1 MSKIVIVLLLKEKR
15 RAVVMWRTNY
25 FLKYTLPSNL
35 LKARYLPLPPGADDC
50 CRVSADDCEEEI
62 GCTVTCTWLKIF
74 VYHLPSL
81 SMEWCT
87 YQRKIV

>member
-1 MSKIVIVLLLKEKR
+1 MSKIVIVLLLEEKR

-25 FLKYTLPSNL
+25 YLEVHLAIQCAE
-35 LKARYLPLPPGADDC
+35 ARYPPSPPGAAEC
-50 CRVSADDCEEEI
+50 CCVSADDCEEEI
-62 GCTVTCTWLKIF
+62 GCTVTRTRLKIF

>member
-1 MSKIVIVLLLKEKR
+1 MENKL
-15 RAVVMWRTNY
+15 
-25 FLKYTLPSNL
+25 FLEV
-35 LKARYLPLPPGADDC
+35 YLAIQCAEGEVPPPLPPGADDC

-87 YQRKIV
+87 YQKKIV

>member
-1 MSKIVIVLLLKEKR
+1 
-15 RAVVMWRTNY
+15 MWRTNY